1 MKRTHRMK
9 VVSTI
14 NDIQHTDDD
23 DDDDDDDDNNQ
34 HEINNTV

>member
-1 MKRTHRMK
+1 M
-9 VVSTI
+9 VSTI
-14 NDIQHTDDD
+14 NVIQHTDD